1 MSNDSVGRAGAS
13 ARAGIAAA
21 GVATNRDR
29 TTASFEAFLDELA
42 AAFVRV
48 PAPDIDSEIDDW
60 LRRIVEFFDAD
71 RSSLAQLTPQGLLI
85 THSWARAGYEL
96 STGIGEQALPWLAAK
111 FRRGELFVF
120 SSLDEIP
127 PEASDEHLVMQ
138 RLQLKAHASVP
149 LIVSGTAIGALAIGC
164 IRHSRRWPDNVLQR
178 IRLMGTVFGNALAR
192 KRAVHEYL
200 QLSRALEH
208 AGRVAAMGQLAS
220 SFAHEI
226 NQPLG
231 ASLTNAQ
238 TALRLL
244 NAPQPDLAE
253 VRAALEDIA
262 ADNRRAGEIVR
273 ELRRFLRKH
282 EPNLSKLAVRELL
295 EAVVG
300 FISPEARGK
309 EVDVAIDMADGL
321 PEVMGDRVQ
330 IQQVLVNLLLNA
342 FDALAA
348 IPAGRRRVVIA
359 ASAAPP
365 GRVAISVADCGAGVP
380 EPLRSQLFEPFVTTK
395 PDGLGIGLAIAQ
407 TIVAAHS
414 GHLEHREGADG
425 GAVFA
430 FSLAAAG

>member
-1 MSNDSVGRAGAS
+1 VSNDSAGRDGAAPRAGT
-13 ARAGIAAA
+13 AGA
-21 GVATNRDR
+21 GVATDRNR
-29 TTASFEAFLDELA
+29 TAASFDAFLEELA

-48 PAPDIDSEIDDW
+48 PAPDVDSEIERW

-71 RSSLAQLTPQGLLI
+71 RSSLAQVTPDGFLV
-85 THSWARAGYEL
+85 THSWARPGYEL
-96 STGIGEQALPWLAAK
+96 TTGIREQALPWVAAK
-111 FRRGELFVF
+111 FRRGETFSF
-120 SSLDEIP
+120 SSLDELP
-127 PEASDEHLVMQ
+127 HEAAEERSVLAQ
-138 RLQLKAHASVP
+138 LGLKAHVSIP
-149 LIVSGTAIGALAIGC
+149 LMVSGTVIGALAIGC
-164 IRHSRRWPDNVLQR
+164 IRHSRPWRAEILQR
-178 IRLMGTVFGNALAR
+178 LRLMGMVFGNALAR
-192 KRAVHEYL
+192 KRAVQEYV
-200 QLSRALEH
+200 QLSRALTH

-244 NAPQPDLAE
+244 DAPQPDLVE

-282 EPNLSKLAVRELL
+282 EPNLSKVAVRELL
-295 EAVVG
+295 EAVVR
-300 FISPEARGK
+300 FVSPEARGK
-309 EVDVAIDMADGL
+309 EVEVAIDLTDRL
-321 PEVMGDRVQ
+321 PDVMGDRVQ

-348 IPAGRRRVVIA
+348 MPAGQRRVLIA
-359 ASAAPP
+359 ATEAPP
-365 GRVAISVADCGAGVP
+365 GRVAISVSDCGAGVP
-380 EPLRSQLFEPFVTTK
+380 ESLRSQLFEPFVTTK

-407 TIVAAHS
+407 TIVTAH
-414 GHLEHREGADG
+414 GGRLEHRERAEG

-430 FSLAAAG
+430 FALAVAE